1 MQNVHKAI
9 FCEKNEKHD
18 KFLQNKG
25 KYNLLIQQKML
36 PTAVFQGKNAQY
48 NLPNSRFEKESRKK
62 RSKLYFT
69 LKGRAEKYMHF
80 FSFFLFFPYLGGVDI

>member
-9 FCEKNEKHD
+9 FCEKNEKYG

-62 RSKLYFT
+62 WSKLYFT
-69 LKGRAEKYMHF
+69 LKERTGKYGHF
-80 FSFFLFFPYLGGVDI
+80 FASFLIFPYLGGVDI